1 MCMALVVN
9 IDVRMTVLLLFG
21 RPTENL
27 LLVPGH
33 VCLDVV
39 VGLVAWTRPRG
50 FSFSRS

>member
-1 MCMALVVN
+1 MCVDVVVN
-9 IDVRMTVLLLFG
+9 MDVRMTVLLLFG
-21 RPTENL
+21 RHTGNL

-39 VGLVAWTRPRG
+39 VVLVAWTRPRG